1 MENSVNIEVFKGLIS
16 TAPAALAANQESVS
30 KAETVGNN
38 LLTEVNTLLAS
49 EAGKPNFEARKA
61 LDEKLN
67 NYLTRV
73 NEAIKKI
80 KDRRT
85 PITGLFDDF
94 KRMFT
99 SLEARID
106 PKLDTY
112 PGKIQNIRNRWA
124 SDQAAEN
131 QRIQNEQLRN
141 RNIEAE
147 RIRIKS
153 EIELQLKN
161 YFLDL
166 VEAEQNA
173 MIYHFESL
181 QLEAFDFESEKLI
194 NYKPVYPFGHFEKF
208 IPKVNI
214 QYLDPSE
221 ANNILTNVK
230 AGKFEEFSNELKE
243 TMIAIRDI
251 HIEKLPSKK
260 AELQEIANAAEIKRK
275 ADEEAAEAKRK
286 ADAASAAEKRQLEAE
301 AAEKQRIAN
310 EAEAER
316 KRLADG
322 SEKRKA
328 DESAKVSTETEL
340 KKTEATQ
347 QAETVQQVAQT
358 NMLFEMQTGT
368 VTQDNVKEGCEIV
381 VKNAN
386 GWLQIVAFY
395 FEKEGLKK
403 LPDELA
409 KMKLDQMRTFCEKYY
424 MKTSEKIQS
433 VALEYKDVYK
443 AVNKK

>member
-1 MENSVNIEVFKGLIS
+1 MENGVNIEVFKGLIS

-38 LLTEVNTLLAS
+38 LLTEVNTLMAS
-49 EAGKPNFEARKA
+49 EAGKPNFEARKT
-61 LDEKLN
+61 LDEKLSK
-67 NYLTRV
+67 YLVRV
-73 NEAIKKI
+73 NETVKVIKE
-80 KDRRT
+80 RRT

-94 KRMFT
+94 KKMFT

-106 PKLDTY
+106 PKNDTF
-112 PGKIQNIRNRWA
+112 PGKIQAIRNKWA
-124 SDQAAEN
+124 ADQAAEN

-147 RIRIKS
+147 RIRVKS
-153 EIELQLKN
+153 EIELQLKK
-161 YFLDL
+161 YFLDF

-194 NYKPVYPFGHFEKF
+194 NYKPVYPFGHFEAFK
-208 IPKVNI
+208 PKVSV
-214 QYLDPSE
+214 QYIDQSE
-221 ANNILTNVK
+221 VQNILTNVK
-230 AGKFEEFSNELKE
+230 AGKFDGFCEELKE

-260 AELQEIANAAEIKRK
+260 AELVEIAAAAEAKRK

-286 ADAASAAEKRQLEAE
+286 ADAASAAEKQKLEAE

-310 EAEAER
+310 EAETER
-316 KRLADG
+316 KRLEAE

-328 DESAKVSTETEL
+328 EEAAKVANETEL
-340 KKTEATQ
+340 KKAEASQ

-358 NMLFEMQTGT
+358 NMLFEMQAGAI
-368 VTQDNVKEGCEIV
+368 TQDNVKEGCEIV

-403 LPDELA
+403 LPDDLA
-409 KMKLDQMRTFCEKYY
+409 KMKLDQMRAFCEKHYL
-424 MKTSEKIQS
+424 KTSEKIQS

>member
-1 MENSVNIEVFKGLIS
+1 MENGVNIEVFKGLIS
-16 TAPAALAANQESVS
+16 TAPSALAANQESVS

-38 LLTEVNTLLAS
+38 LLTEVNTLMAS
-49 EAGKPNFEARKA
+49 EAGKPNFEARKT
-61 LDEKLN
+61 LDEKLSK
-67 NYLTRV
+67 YLVRV
-73 NEAIKKI
+73 NETVKVIKE
-80 KDRRT
+80 RRT

-94 KRMFT
+94 KKMFT
-99 SLEARID
+99 SLEAKID
-106 PKLDTY
+106 PKNDTF
-112 PGKIQNIRNRWA
+112 PGKIQAIRNRWA
-124 SDQAAEN
+124 ADQAAEN

-153 EIELQLKN
+153 EIELQLKK
-161 YFLDL
+161 YFLDF
-166 VEAEQNA
+166 VDAEQNA
-173 MIYHFESL
+173 MIFHFESL

-194 NYKPVYPFGHFEKF
+194 NYKPVYPFGHFEAFK
-208 IPKVNI
+208 PKVSV
-214 QYLDPSE
+214 QYIDPSE
-221 ANNILTNVK
+221 VQNILINVK
-230 AGKFEEFSNELKE
+230 AGKFDDFCEELKE

-260 AELQEIANAAEIKRK
+260 AELQEIANANEVEKQRLQQEADKRK
-275 ADEEAAEAKRK
+275 AEEA
-286 ADAASAAEKRQLEAE
+286 EKLRA
-301 AAEKQRIAN
+301 
-310 EAEAER
+310 
-316 KRLADG
+316 
-322 SEKRKA
+322 
-328 DESAKVSTETEL
+328 ETE
-340 KKTEATQ
+340 KKKAEATQ
-347 QAETVQQVAQT
+347 QAETVQQVVQT
-358 NMLFEMQTGT
+358 NMLFEMQVGT

-403 LPDELA
+403 LPDDLA
-409 KMKLDQMRTFCEKYY
+409 KMKLDQMRTWCEKHY